1 MSRHR
6 PSRGPRSAVL
16 PAETGGRPGAGRGAA
31 VGRRRCLG
39 VPGTG
44 HVVLAHVQ
52 KHSQVRDAVPASP
65 ASPGRVLGRAL
76 GRARRRSTADT
87 SGLS

>member
-16 PAETGGRPGAGRGAA
+16 PAETGGRPRGGGRGAA

-52 KHSQVRDAVPASP
+52 KHSQVRDAVPATP
-65 ASPGRVLGRAL
+65 ASPGRVL